1 MTSETAQTIAI
12 TAVITGIIGFLGN
25 SVNSALKKINDI
37 EELKAKLDA
46 FIAQYNRDLA
56 RLEKDNADLREQ
68 IFKLS
73 TDK

>member
-56 RLEKDNADLREQ
+56 RMEKDNADLREQ

-73 TDK
+73 TK

>member
-73 TDK
+73 TK

>member
-56 RLEKDNADLREQ
+56 RLEKNNADLREQ

-73 TDK
+73 TK